1 MKISLF
7 DPYGG
12 KFTSDMRG
20 WWEAHGHEVKVERYY
35 NPKLVEWADVVW
47 FHTTDNNIKSA
58 TNPDA
63 AILADG
69 ANPQPWDM
77 HDMDLSNKKI
87 IVQPIDI
94 EVWQGHHNGVD
105 WDLVTDCVFIAP
117 HIRDLMMR
125 DVQSKM
131 RVHTIPMGV
140 NLDRYK
146 FAERGKGKDIAIV
159 SEKWTSK
166 GADLILQ
173 VAMKLPEYKFHW
185 LGRWSDHEWEKAYFE
200 DFIKHHNL
208 NFTFTEWIEGDN
220 AVDEF
225 LEDKNYLLH
234 GSHKE
239 AFSFATAEAMAKG
252 IKPLLHR
259 FYGADALWPGLTWST
274 IDEAVEMVHENR
286 YRSEEY
292 RQYLLD
298 HGYTIESMMSKI
310 DGVINA

>member
-12 KFTSDMRG
+12 KFTNDMRG

-146 FAERGKGKDIAIV
+146 FAERRQGKDIAIV

-166 GADLILQ
+166 GTDLILQ
-173 VAMKLPEYKFHW
+173 VAMKLPEYRFHW